1 MPINHL
7 QLQPQIAQ
15 YGQDARFVHDQTESR
30 LQIAQDLLR
39 LGGQGYPENREK
51 ITRVLESRPASE
63 RCALPAEEAMDAT
76 FDEPVDLSPY
86 CALGADGSQIL
97 PDPHEAISIA
107 LVNTSLIRF
116 VAGSG
121 QAPTIPTQSRL
132 LQHAGG
138 RIIMEPIRE
147 EPVNLERDVAELE
160 LLAAGMAEC
169 AGPTVALRDG
179 PLELFHEPRQGKSYD
194 SAFRAYLD
202 AMRALG
208 RDGAILA
215 GYIDKPRA
223 DLVVSMLPFIVSERD
238 EIDLSGLSDTRL
250 FLELLL
256 PGQRSAIFRLRSPSS
271 AHYTDDLE
279 LHFFYIHPGSAN
291 KPWIARIEIPAWAA
305 RDGHQVNLLHRALLD
320 QCRLMGQRP
329 YPYILHRAHEEAVV
343 RQDDK
348 EQLLAR
354 LSFELQRQGLG
365 ISQPSH
371 KLSAK
376 NLPARTRKAR

>member
-15 YGQDARFVHDQTESR
+15 YGRDARFLHDQTESR
-30 LQIAQDLLR
+30 LRIALDLLR
-39 LGGQGYPENREK
+39 LGGQGFPGNREK
-51 ITRVLESRPASE
+51 ITTALESRPASE
-63 RCALPAEEAMDAT
+63 RCALPAEEAMDAAY
-76 FDEPVDLSPY
+76 DEPEDAGLY
-86 CALGADGSQIL
+86 CAIGADGSQIL
-97 PDPHEAISIA
+97 PDPHEALSVA
-107 LVNTSLIRF
+107 LVNSSLIRYQP
-116 VAGSG
+116 GSG
-121 QAPTIPTQSRL
+121 QAPSVDIRSRFL
-132 LQHAGG
+132 RHADG
-138 RIIMEPIRE
+138 RIIMEPLPE
-147 EPVNLERDVAELE
+147 EQVNLERDVAELE
-160 LLAAGMAEC
+160 LLAAGLAGC
-169 AGPTVALRDG
+169 AGLTVALRDG
-179 PLELFHEPRQGKSYD
+179 PLELFHEPRQGKSFD
-194 SAFRAYLD
+194 AAFHAYLD

-208 RDGAILA
+208 REGAILA

-223 DLVVSMLPFIVSERD
+223 DLVVSMLPFISGERD
-238 EIDLSGLSDTRL
+238 ETDLGGLSDTRL
-250 FLELLL
+250 FQELLS

-271 AHYTDDLE
+271 AHYAGELE
-279 LHFFYIHPGSAN
+279 LHFFYLNPGSAN
-291 KPWIARIEIPAWAA
+291 KPWIARVEIPAWAA
-305 RDGHQVNLLHRALLD
+305 SQKAQVNLLHRALLD

-376 NLPARTRKAR
+376 NLPSRTRKAK

>member
-15 YGQDARFVHDQTESR
+15 YGQDARFLHDQTENQ
-30 LQIAQDLLR
+30 LQIALDLMR

-51 ITRVLESRPASE
+51 ITGALESRPASE
-63 RCALPAEEAMDAT
+63 RCALPADEVMNAAIDVPADART
-76 FDEPVDLSPY
+76 YS
-86 CALGADGSQIL
+86 ALGTDGSQIL

-116 VAGSG
+116 TAGSG
-121 QAPTIPTQSRL
+121 QAPTVTTHSRF
-132 LQHAGG
+132 LQHADG
-138 RIIMEPIRE
+138 RIIMEPLRE
-147 EPVNLERDVAELE
+147 EQVNLERDVAELE
-160 LLAAGMAEC
+160 LLAAGLAKC
-169 AGPTVALRDG
+169 VGPTVALRDG

-194 SAFRAYLD
+194 AAFRAYLD
-202 AMRALG
+202 TMRALG
-208 RDGAILA
+208 QGDAILA

-223 DLVVSMLPFIVSERD
+223 DLVVSMLPVIASEQD
-238 EIDLSGLSDTRL
+238 ETDLNGLSDTRL
-250 FLELLL
+250 FLELLS

-279 LHFFYIHPGSAN
+279 LHFFYIHPGSEN
-291 KPWIARIEIPAWAA
+291 QPWIARVEIPAWVASQKG
-305 RDGHQVNLLHRALLD
+305 RVDLLHRALLD
-320 QCRLMGQRP
+320 QSRLMGQRP

-348 EQLLAR
+348 EQLVAR